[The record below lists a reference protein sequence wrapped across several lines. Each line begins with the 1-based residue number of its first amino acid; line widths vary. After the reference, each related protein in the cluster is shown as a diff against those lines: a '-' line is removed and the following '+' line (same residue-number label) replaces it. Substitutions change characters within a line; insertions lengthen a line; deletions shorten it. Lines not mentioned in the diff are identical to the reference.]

1 MNNLKGVKTEKK
13 SLKTNSPKVE
23 RKNMEVYTL
32 YIIAWIA
39 VLTYV
44 PYKLYKIIDRFAD
57 DINPYN
63 FSKRK

>member
-1 MNNLKGVKTEKK
+1 MD
-13 SLKTNSPKVE
+13 
-23 RKNMEVYTL
+23 VYTL

>member
-1 MNNLKGVKTEKK
+1 MDPITF
-13 SLKTNSPKVE
+13 
-23 RKNMEVYTL
+23 

-44 PYKLYKIIDRFAD
+44 PYKLYNIIDRFAD

>member
-1 MNNLKGVKTEKK
+1 MNYKELKQKK
-13 SLKTNSPKVE
+13 LTPQSRE
-23 RKNMEVYTL
+23 KNMEVYTL

-39 VLTYV
+39 LLTYV

>member
-1 MNNLKGVKTEKK
+1 
-13 SLKTNSPKVE
+13 
-23 RKNMEVYTL
+23 MEIYTI

-39 VLTYV
+39 LLTYV
-44 PYKLYKIIDRFAD
+44 PYKLYKIIDAFAD

>member
-1 MNNLKGVKTEKK
+1 
-13 SLKTNSPKVE
+13 
-23 RKNMEVYTL
+23 MEIYTI

-39 VLTYV
+39 FLTYV
-44 PYKLYKIIDRFAD
+44 PYKLYKIIDSFAD

>member
-1 MNNLKGVKTEKK
+1 MELRLKKKVKRPTPQSRE
-13 SLKTNSPKVE
+13 
-23 RKNMEVYTL
+23 KNMELYTF

-39 VLTYV
+39 LLTYV